1 MGRCPEV
8 PDQRGV
14 VAGRSD
20 RKVRGAGSAS
30 HCCMMVCNGGCGVVP
45 VPTKIASS
53 FVRQTHKGGF
63 FMCTVSEQTLSVL
76 TPDYWRTARREL
88 NNPRVLAF
96 SGLVCAM
103 AIVLESLPIYL
114 MGPSLK
120 IYFSFL
126 AVSLGCS
133 CYGPVVGMMAG
144 AIIDSVGF
152 LLSGYGEPYFPGYL
166 VTAVLSGL
174 IYGVMLYRRK
184 PTLPRIIVTRLII
197 NYGSNV
203 LLGSVWKA
211 MLYGKGYLYYLTS
224 GAVKNTIMLPIEV
237 FLTWVVLNAAVK
249 QGLDRKFIHKR

>member
-1 MGRCPEV
+1 
-8 PDQRGV
+8 
-14 VAGRSD
+14 
-20 RKVRGAGSAS
+20 
-30 HCCMMVCNGGCGVVP
+30 
-45 VPTKIASS
+45 
-53 FVRQTHKGGF
+53 
-63 FMCTVSEQTLSVL
+63 MCTVSEQTLSVL

-114 MGPSLK
+114 MGP
-120 IYFSFL
+120 
-126 AVSLGCS
+126 
-133 CYGPVVGMMAG
+133 
-144 AIIDSVGF
+144 
-152 LLSGYGEPYFPGYL
+152 
-166 VTAVLSGL
+166 GL

-237 FLTWVVLNAAVK
+237 FLTWVVLNAAAK